1 MELHDPSSSWLQ
13 ARNGRL
19 QDASPFTSGAAL
31 FRIGGSVPKFWLRY
45 GFKGRVGL
53 VHGNFLKSAFFTK
66 LHQGRVNR
74 NAGQPGCK
82 PGPSIK
88 ILEMDESTQ
97 KAVLHC
103 VFRVF
108 TVWHDPASH
117 TEDSFHMTFAK
128 LSERGFFPTFGRC
141 DQLHLTPRSKI
152 ANRCSITLRRKKCT
166 RHYGEPPL
174 SNRGCQFVAPLIFFP
189 VHPLAHVRR
198 TALQLHPIRL
208 ALS

>member
-31 FRIGGSVPKFWLRY
+31 FRIGGAVPKFSLRY

-53 VHGNFLKSAFFTK
+53 VHGNFLKSAFLRK
-66 LHQGRVNR
+66 LHQCRINR

-103 VFRVF
+103 VFGVF

-117 TEDSFHMTFAK
+117 TEDLFHMTFAK
-128 LSERGFFPTFGRC
+128 LSEGRSFPTFGGC
-141 DQLHLTPRSKI
+141 DQLHLAPRSKI
-152 ANRCSITLRRKKCT
+152 ANRCGITLRRKKCT
-166 RHYGEPPL
+166 HHSDCPPL
-174 SNRGCQFVAPLIFFP
+174 PTGAVNCWLPQFF
-189 VHPLAHVRR
+189 
-198 TALQLHPIRL
+198 
-208 ALS
+208 